1 MKVKDI
7 LREKGSAVR
16 TIGPD
21 QSISEALRELRKHKI
36 GALLVVDEA
45 GTILGILTERDIL
58 RVCETQAHRLGQISV
73 HQEMTKDLLIGLP
86 EDDINYVMNI
96 MTQKRIRHVP
106 IVSEG
111 RLVGLVSIGDVT
123 KARLDQAEFEARH
136 LHDYI
141 TGKYPG

>member
-7 LREKGSAVR
+7 LGEKGGAVH

-21 QSISEALRELRKHKI
+21 AFISDAIQVLNKHKI
-36 GALLVVDEA
+36 GALLVMDEA
-45 GTILGILTERDIL
+45 GEILGILTERDIL
-58 RVCETQAHRLGQISV
+58 RLCERQANNLGQIPV
-73 HQEMTKDLLIGLP
+73 RQEMTKDLLIGLP
-86 EDDINYVMNI
+86 DDDVNYVMNI
-96 MTQKRIRHVP
+96 MTKNRIRHLP

-111 RLVGLVSIGDVT
+111 RLAGMVSIGDVL
-123 KARLDQAEFEARH
+123 KARLDQAEFETRH

>member
-7 LREKGSAVR
+7 LREKGSAVH

-21 QSISEALRELRKHKI
+21 AFIADAIQVLNKHKI

-58 RVCETQAHRLGQISV
+58 RVCETKALQLGQIPV
-73 HQEMTKDLLIGLP
+73 RQEMTKDLLIGLP
-86 EDDINYVMNI
+86 DDDVNYVMSI
-96 MTQKRIRHVP
+96 MTQKRIRHFP

-111 RLVGLVSIGDVT
+111 RLAGMVSIGDVT

-136 LHDYI
+136 LYDYI
-141 TGKYPG
+141 TGKYPA